1 MKILLAVDSSVASDV
16 AINQVVGRPW
26 PSDTTV
32 HVLTVLEPSHV
43 WNVAGLA
50 QGLERSAEE
59 LVQLAARRLCS
70 AGIESKTLVLSGDP
84 KTVIVDQAEAMAADF
99 VVLGSRG
106 VTGLTRFLL
115 GSVAANVARFA
126 PCSVEI
132 VRAATRAQ
140 LTPGGM
146 KILLATDGSECSEIA
161 ARSVAERPWPAGT
174 EVRVLSVVE
183 LSIPLFRA
191 PLPPY
196 FDPHAM
202 EELRGEAMKRTEEAV
217 MVAEQIVL
225 DAGLRA
231 SGTEAVPT
239 ASPKELILN
248 EAEEWG
254 ADLIVAGSHGRR
266 GVSRFLLGSVS
277 EAIAAHASCSVEVIR
292 QRRARDR
299 VIEPSGADAR
309 VQFLTPS

>member
-1 MKILLAVDSSVASDV
+1 MKILLAIDSSVASDV
-16 AINQVVGRPW
+16 AVNQVVGRPW
-26 PSDTTV
+26 PPDTTV
-32 HVLTVLEPSHV
+32 HVLTVLEPSHI

-59 LVQLAARRLCS
+59 LVQFAARRLCS
-70 AGIESKTLVLSGDP
+70 AGIESTKLVLSGDP
-84 KTVIVDQAEAMAADF
+84 KSAIVDHAESLAADL
-99 VVLGSRG
+99 VMLGSRG

-132 VRAATRAQ
+132 VRSTTRAR

-161 ARSVAERPWPAGT
+161 ARSVAERPWPTGT

-183 LSIPLFRA
+183 LSVPLFRA
-191 PLPPY
+191 PVPPY
-196 FDPHAM
+196 FDSHAM
-202 EELRGEAMKRTEEAV
+202 EELRGEAMKKTEEAV
-217 MVAEQIVL
+217 MVAEQIML
-225 DAGLRA
+225 DGGLQA
-231 SGTEAVPT
+231 SGTEAVPS

-254 ADLIVAGSHGRR
+254 ADLIVVGSHGRR

-277 EAIAAHASCSVEVIR
+277 ETVAAHASCSVEVVR
-292 QRRARDR
+292 QRRTQTVTVPAAEWRC
-299 VIEPSGADAR
+299 A
-309 VQFLTPS
+309 

>member
-16 AINQVVGRPW
+16 AVNQVVGRPW
-26 PSDTTV
+26 PPDTIV
-32 HVLTVLEPSHV
+32 HVLTVLEPSHL
-43 WNVAGLA
+43 WNAAGVA

-59 LVQLAARRLCS
+59 LVQFAARRLCS
-70 AGIESKTLVLSGDP
+70 AGIESKQLVLPGDP
-84 KTVIVDQAEAMAADF
+84 KSVIVDQAEGLAADL
-99 VVLGSRG
+99 VMLGSHG

-132 VRAATRAQ
+132 VRAATRTQ

-146 KILLATDGSECSEIA
+146 KILVATDGSECSEIA
-161 ARSVAERPWPAGT
+161 ARSIAERPWPTGT

-183 LSIPLFRA
+183 LSVPLFRA
-191 PLPPY
+191 PVPPY

-202 EELRGEAMKRTEEAV
+202 EELRGAAMKKTEEAV
-217 MVAEQIVL
+217 MAAEQIML
-225 DAGLRA
+225 NGGLQA
-231 SGTEAVPT
+231 SGTEAVPS

-248 EAEEWG
+248 EAVEWG
-254 ADLIVAGSHGRR
+254 ADLIVVGSHGRK

-277 EAIAAHASCSVEVIR
+277 EAVAAHASCSVEVIR
-292 QRRARDR
+292 QRRA
-299 VIEPSGADAR
+299 
-309 VQFLTPS
+309 